1 MFNSKALLASTLA
14 ALVSFTVASPAKP
27 SPDAGTTVTACT
39 GSFGTGCLPVSVSFG
54 VCTNLNDA
62 LSGEVTSVNVPDGLI
77 CTFFEGFGCSDA
89 HISLQ
94 QGTYDFRFTNP
105 FFDKQAHSLNCSPQ

>member
-39 GSFGTGCLPVSVSFG
+39 GSFGIGCLPISVSFG

-62 LSGEVTSVNVPDGLI
+62 LNKETTSVQIPDGLI
-77 CTFFEGFGCSDA
+77 CTFFEGLGCSDA
-89 HISLQ
+89 QISLQ
-94 QGTYDFRFTNP
+94 QGIWDFRTTNP
-105 FFDKQAHSLNCSPQ
+105 FFNKQASSLNCSPQ